1 MFKKDQKF
9 KSKYF
14 KSLRGSNFISCL
26 KKCAK
31 RNLLQNCS
39 LSWWGHSEECAE
51 WGNLDEDD
59 DNDDD
64 GGIDDGNDDDDED
77 DGDEA
82 DAEFL
87 RQIEGPSKS
96 GKQRE
101 FRRRANIS
109 EKIGP

>member
-1 MFKKDQKF
+1 M
-9 KSKYF
+9 
-14 KSLRGSNFISCL
+14 
-26 KKCAK
+26 
-31 RNLLQNCS
+31 
-39 LSWWGHSEECAE
+39 
-51 WGNLDEDD
+51 DEDD
-59 DNDDD
+59 GGYNDDHNDDDDDD
-64 GGIDDGNDDDDED
+64 GGNDDGNDDDDED

-82 DAEFL
+82 DAKFL

>member
-14 KSLRGSNFISCL
+14 KSPLGSNFILCL
-26 KKCAK
+26 KKCSK

-96 GKQRE
+96 GK
-101 FRRRANIS
+101 
-109 EKIGP
+109 